1 MADRTVFQSISRTRL
16 VSAPPESTVFQAAV
30 IMTGARSGSV
40 LILDDVGGPLGIFTE
55 RDLLT
60 KVVAKSLDP
69 AVTPVATVMT
79 RNPMTVPPDMS
90 VSDAVL
96 LMKER
101 RFRHL
106 PIVAPSG
113 KVVGMFSFRDASM
126 REIIDAEDMAEQLD
140 GMTDVLA

>member
-1 MADRTVFQSISRTRL
+1 MTDRTVLESISRIHL
-16 VSAPPESTVFQAAV
+16 VTTAATATVFQAAC
-30 IMTGARSGSV
+30 IMARARSGSV
-40 LILDDVGGPLGIFTE
+40 LILDEAGAPRGIFTE

-69 AVTPVATVMT
+69 AVTQVSAVMT
-79 RNPMTVPPDMS
+79 CDPVTVGADMK

-106 PIVAPSG
+106 PVVSPMG
-113 KVVGMFSFRDASM
+113 KVLGMFSFRDASP
-126 REIIDAEDMAEQLD
+126 REIIDAEDMAAQFDEA
-140 GMTDVLA
+140 TDVLA